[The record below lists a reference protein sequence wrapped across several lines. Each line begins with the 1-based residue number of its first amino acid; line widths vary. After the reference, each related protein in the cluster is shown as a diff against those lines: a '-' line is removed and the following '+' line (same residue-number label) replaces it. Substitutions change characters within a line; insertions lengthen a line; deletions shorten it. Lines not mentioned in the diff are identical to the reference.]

1 MKISVLTLGCKVNQ
15 YESGA
20 IAKHLL
26 ELGHETTE
34 TLSPADIYIINTCAV
49 TNDAEK
55 KSRQLITKCLKQ
67 NKDGKIIVMGC
78 ATQNK
83 TENFQTKHNVL
94 YMIGNAKKEMAISE
108 VEKIQR
114 EQIEKSNAKS
124 AEKVEETFSLPK
136 HYEEEFASSTHKT
149 RAFIKVQDG
158 CNNFCSYCIIPYLRG
173 RSRSRSLQSVSSE
186 ISQLQDVH
194 EVVLVGIDLSDYES
208 GLENL
213 ALETNKHGVR
223 FRFGSLEASVI
234 TEKLLSALKS
244 CENFCPQ
251 FHLSLQ
257 AGDDETLF
265 AMNRKYTTA
274 EYFEKVQLI
283 REHFENSSITT
294 DIIVGFP
301 TETKSQ
307 FEISMQF
314 AKKVEFADIHVFP
327 YSVRSGTLAS
337 KKYQDMPAE
346 FKNERKDKM
355 LEVKSQ
361 LIHNYLNAHIGKTV
375 EVLLEEQHGEYFVGH
390 SREFIK
396 CYIKGVKSNQI
407 VKVVVEK
414 AYKDGV
420 ICTVQ

>member
-15 YESGA
+15 YESGG
-20 IAKHLL
+20 IANHLS
-26 ELGHETTE
+26 EMGHEVSQS
-34 TLSPADIYIINTCAV
+34 LSPADVYIINTCAV

-55 KSRQLITKCLKQ
+55 KSRGLITKCLKQ
-67 NKDGKIIVMGC
+67 NRDGKIIVMGC

-83 TENFQTKHNVL
+83 TANFETKNNVVF
-94 YMIGNAKKEMAISE
+94 MIGNSKKDMAIAE
-108 VEKIQR
+108 VERIQN
-114 EQIEKSNAKS
+114 EMQFEKKVE
-124 AEKVEETFSLPK
+124 AEKVEETFSLPAD
-136 HYEEEFASSTHKT
+136 YEDEFESSTHKT

-173 RSRSRSLQSVSSE
+173 RSRSRSVESVSNEVSA
-186 ISQLQDVH
+186 LKDVK
-194 EVVLVGIDLSDYES
+194 EVVLVGIDLSDFES
-208 GLENL
+208 GLDTL
-213 ALETNKHGVR
+213 ATAINAHNIR
-223 FRFGSLEASVI
+223 FRFGSLEASII
-234 TEKLLSALKS
+234 TEEFMETLVA

-257 AGDDETLF
+257 AGDDETLK

-283 REHFENSSITT
+283 RKYFPNAGITT

-301 TETKSQ
+301 TESKAQ
-307 FEISMQF
+307 FENSMAF
-314 AKKVEFADIHVFP
+314 AKQVEFADIHVFP

-337 KKYQDMPAE
+337 KKYEDLPAE
-346 FKNERKDKM
+346 FKNERKTRL

-361 LIHNYLNAHIGKTV
+361 LISADLEKRIGSEV

-396 CYIKGVKSNQI
+396 CYVKGGNENTI
-407 VKVVVEK
+407 VKAVIKEE
-414 AYKDGV
+414 YQDGA
-420 ICTVQ
+420 ICTLV